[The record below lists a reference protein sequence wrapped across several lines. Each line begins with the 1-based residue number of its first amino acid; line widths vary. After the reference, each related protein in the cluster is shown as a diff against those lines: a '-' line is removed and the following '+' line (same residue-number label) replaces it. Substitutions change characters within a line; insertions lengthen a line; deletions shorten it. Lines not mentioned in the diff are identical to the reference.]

1 MTKSWKATLR
11 LPRSS
16 FPARPNPKLQ
26 QQYLRQCTDDLYQW
40 QAAHRPQD
48 DQFVLHDGP
57 PYANGP
63 LHIGH
68 AINKIL
74 KDMILRH
81 QIQNGKRVA
90 YRPSWDCHGL
100 PIEMKAVGAIP
111 AKGLSPV
118 KIRESARRLASKTIT
133 EQMKGFRSFGIMGE
147 WDNKWTTMDR
157 EFEMRQLR
165 VFQKMVRH
173 GLIYRKHKPVYW
185 SPSSRTALAEAE
197 LEYRDDHLSHTA
209 YVRFPIVSDCGL
221 LPGLADFNERLY
233 AAVWTT
239 TPWTLPANQAIAV
252 HHDLLYSILRVDD
265 YGLLVASSR
274 IEALRDHLPPF
285 EVAVEA
291 IPGADLAGLEYRNKL
306 RGRDAAAQPIVHAG
320 FVSAD
325 SGTGLVHMAPGH
337 GQEDYEVCS
346 SLGIEAFAPVND
358 EGCFTKEAY
367 PDQPELLTSAP
378 SILQGGSQAVLDLV
392 GDDVL
397 GTHNLRHKYPY
408 DWRTKQ
414 PVVVRATAQWFADVG
429 SIKQAALKALSH
441 VRFVPESGRV
451 RLESFVKGRS
461 EWCVSRQRPW
471 GVPIPALYDADGK
484 AVMTEESIEHII
496 SVMRERTSEAW
507 FSDDA
512 DDAAWVAPSLKGSYR
527 RCTDTMDVWFDS
539 GSSWTEINRQVDVYL
554 EGSDQHRGWF
564 QSSLLTYVADQKADG
579 KADAEITAPF
589 KTLITHGFTLDAQG
603 KKMSKSLGN
612 TVGIEEVMDGRLL
625 PLAKRKGGKGLQ
637 LDALGPDA
645 LRLWAASS
653 DFTTDI
659 LIGPSILQPI
669 HNALIKYRTMLK
681 MIVGSLHESS
691 RQAALTK
698 LDQMAI
704 LQLSDTMKQVR
715 EAVNN
720 YEFHRAVSLINKW
733 VATDLSAFYLEA
745 LKDRLYCDDGGG
757 VLEPIFVGFL
767 RMLAPITPV
776 LVEEAWSH
784 RPSWMADDDSLQNPA
799 RQLYDSPVMDPSRLT
814 VARSKLRGDLPALTA
829 VHEAV
834 KAGLEEAREAKVLG
848 SSLQCSVA
856 VTTEDSELAA
866 ILGYYLDELD
876 AMYVV
881 SHVELNEPGPE
892 RPSWCYTRQFAWQ
905 GAARGTVRVLPPKQQ
920 KCSRCWRYA
929 AEEEEGLCDRCQ
941 GVVGA
946 AAVR

>member
-346 SLGIEAFAPVND
+346 SLGIEAFAP
-358 EGCFTKEAY
+358 
-367 PDQPELLTSAP
+367 PELLTSAP

-496 SVMRERTSEAW
+496 SVMRERTSEA
-507 FSDDA
+507 
-512 DDAAWVAPSLKGSYR
+512 
-527 RCTDTMDVWFDS
+527 C

-612 TVGIEEVMDGRLL
+612 T
-625 PLAKRKGGKGLQ
+625 
-637 LDALGPDA
+637 
-645 LRLWAASS
+645 
-653 DFTTDI
+653 
-659 LIGPSILQPI
+659 PI